1 MAKKEKIVAPHERA
15 WVVLLM
21 LFVLMGP
28 LALPMLWKSP
38 YFARATKVVLT
49 VLVSLIAIAAVVV
62 LWLVTAWFVEQMR
75 SVRWDQLRSA

>member
-1 MAKKEKIVAPHERA
+1 MPKKGKIVAPPERA

-38 YFARATKVVLT
+38 YFRRPTKVVLT
-49 VLVSLIAIAAVVV
+49 VLVGLFAIVAVVV
-62 LWLVTAWFVEQMR
+62 LWLVTVWFVEQMR
-75 SVRWDQLRSA
+75 AVRWG

>member
-1 MAKKEKIVAPHERA
+1 MPNREKIVAPPERA

-38 YFARATKVVLT
+38 HFARATKAVLT
-49 VLVSLIAIAAVVV
+49 VLVGLIAVAAVVV
-62 LWLVTAWFVEQMR
+62 LWLAVSWFAEQMR
-75 SVRWDQLRSA
+75 SVRWN

>member
-1 MAKKEKIVAPHERA
+1 MPEKEKIVAPPEPA
-15 WVVLLM
+15 WLVLLM

-38 YFARATKVVLT
+38 HFARPIKVVLT

-62 LWLVTAWFVEQMR
+62 LWLVVSWFAEHMR
-75 SVRWDQLRSA
+75 SVRWN